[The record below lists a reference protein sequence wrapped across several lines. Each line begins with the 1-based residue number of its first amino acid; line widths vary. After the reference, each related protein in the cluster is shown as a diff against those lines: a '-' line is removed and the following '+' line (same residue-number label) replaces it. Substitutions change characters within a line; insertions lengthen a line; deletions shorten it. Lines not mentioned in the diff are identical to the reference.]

1 MGAIWQRCGVLKS
14 YAKVNLGLR
23 IVGKRANGYHE
34 LSSFMALVTLY
45 DEIIIEESDRVELS
59 VPGFPELEETNLA
72 AKALSK
78 FKEFY
83 KLTIHKK
90 IPIGAG
96 LGGGSSN
103 AGVILKKYNASSS
116 DALALGSDVPFFL
129 NGALALVEGIGERVT
144 SLDSNLLPKE
154 RFLILVPKIQCDTKT
169 VYSNFKGEFSEPYKE
184 FKFNEV
190 PLFGNDLEE
199 AACFS
204 YPELKQYLN
213 RIRDIEPNSQI
224 SGSGSSVIVFPKD
237 IATREKL
244 KSLNIPFFEV
254 NFLLET

>member
-1 MGAIWQRCGVLKS
+1 MKS

-34 LSSFMALVTLY
+34 LSSLMALVTLC
-45 DEIIIEESDRVELS
+45 DDIIIEESDKIELS
-59 VPGFPELEETNLA
+59 VPGFRELEETNLA

-78 FKEFY
+78 FKESY
-83 KLTIHKK
+83 KLTINKR

-129 NGALALVEGIGERVT
+129 NGSFALVEGIGERVT
-144 SLDSNLLPKE
+144 SLDPNQLPKE
-154 RFLILVPKIQCDTKT
+154 RFLILVPKIHCDTKT

-184 FKFNEV
+184 FEFNGV

-204 YPELKQYLN
+204 YPELRQYLN
-213 RIRDIEPNSQI
+213 LIRDIEPNSQV
-224 SGSGSSVIVFPKD
+224 SGSGSSVIVFPRD
-237 IATREKL
+237 LARLEKL

-254 NFLLET
+254 YFLLET